1 MQSPA
6 PRVRQSPPASSISDA
21 VNFEELLA
29 FAGRNPIM
37 SLALVGLTV
46 AIIVTEIAR
55 LFRGY
60 TALKPAELT
69 RLINGED
76 ALVLD
81 LSASAD
87 YEKGHIA
94 GSRNVAPSKFDP
106 NSKLLV
112 AAKAKP
118 VVLVCRAGSASAA
131 AAKKLKKAGFERIY
145 WLDGGIPAWQQADLP
160 LIKGRS

>member
-1 MQSPA
+1 
-6 PRVRQSPPASSISDA
+6 
-21 VNFEELLA
+21 VNFEELQA
-29 FAGRNPIM
+29 FVGRNPM
-37 SLALVGLTV
+37 LSLALLGLTI
-46 AIIVTEIAR
+46 AIVVTEIAR

-69 RLINGED
+69 RLINRED
-76 ALVLD
+76 ALVID
-81 LSASAD
+81 LSVAAD

-94 GSRNVAPSKFDP
+94 GSRNVAANKFDP
-106 NSKLLV
+106 DSKLLA

-131 AAKKLKKAGFERIY
+131 AAKKLKKAGFEKIY

-160 LIKGRS
+160 LIKGRN